1 MQFET
6 INGLIPFELKGD
18 QGKFED
24 TYMPYFI
31 EKGLSEKDALDVVS
45 SIWLFANDQW
55 YKGKEYGEH
64 NSVAGE
70 FVEAEDNYV
79 PDVVADP
86 YRRKHIRHR
95 FNIKQGQTR
104 EQVQT
109 ELEQYIKEYI
119 EKNTIYHSPN
129 AEGFPWHPFK
139 PISISNPYPR
149 EPQPPE
155 PAVLPSIQV
164 EKQEANKS
172 LEELIIGCKTRI
184 ELVEYKLI
192 ASMNPRLS
200 EIFYQKDEELI
211 IWEIEHPQEALKL
224 YAEYKKS

>member
-24 TYMPYFI
+24 AYMPYFT
-31 EKGLSEKDALDVVS
+31 EKGLSEKDARDVVS
-45 SIWLFANDQW
+45 SIWLLANDQW

-64 NSVAGE
+64 NSVSGE
-70 FVEAEDNYV
+70 FVELEDNYV
-79 PDVVADP
+79 PDVVTDP

-109 ELEQYIKEYI
+109 ALEQYIKEQI
-119 EKNTIYHSPN
+119 EKNTVYHSPQ
-129 AEGFPWHPFK
+129 F
-139 PISISNPYPR
+139 ISESL
-149 EPQPPE
+149 PPE

-164 EKQEANKS
+164 EKENSPSLIDEIYGCTS
-172 LEELIIGCKTRI
+172 LEELRTFRHVATK
-184 ELVEYKLI
+184 
-192 ASMNPRLS
+192 SDS
-200 EIFYQKDEELI
+200 S
-211 IWEIEHPQEALKL
+211 WEAYSKQYDYFKNFPNA
-224 YAEYKKS
+224 

>member
-24 TYMPYFI
+24 AYMPYFI

-45 SIWLFANDQW
+45 SIWLLANDQW

-64 NSVAGE
+64 NSVSGE
-70 FVEAEDNYV
+70 FVELEDNYV
-79 PDVVADP
+79 PNVVADP

-109 ELEQYIKEYI
+109 ALEQYIKEYI
-119 EKNTIYHSPN
+119 EKNTVYHSPQ
-129 AEGFPWHPFK
+129 F
-139 PISISNPYPR
+139 ISESL
-149 EPQPPE
+149 PPE

-164 EKQEANKS
+164 EEEKQEVSLIHQMATCKDVEVLKS
-172 LEELIIGCKTRI
+172 
-184 ELVEYKLI
+184 Y
-192 ASMNPRLS
+192 RLLAK
-200 EIFYQKDEELI
+200 KDPSDNAYY
-211 IWEIEHPQEALKL
+211 HLKL
-224 YAEYKKS
+224 QELQS

>member
-24 TYMPYFI
+24 AYMPYFL
-31 EKGLSEKDALDVVS
+31 EKGLSEKDARDVVS

-64 NSVAGE
+64 NSVSGE
-70 FVEAEDNYV
+70 FVELEDNYV

-104 EQVQT
+104 EQVQAA
-109 ELEQYIKEYI
+109 LEQYIKEQI
-119 EKNTIYHSPN
+119 EKNTVYRT
-129 AEGFPWHPFK
+129 
-139 PISISNPYPR
+139 YPLTVD
-149 EPQPPE
+149 ECLPPE
-155 PAVLPSIQV
+155 PAVLPSIQKPKEDMDNGELFLELNSCPNIDTLKTYWMFV
-164 EKQEANKS
+164 KGKPALENKYHD
-172 LEELIIGCKTRI
+172 
-184 ELVEYKLI
+184 VYNKLQPI
-192 ASMNPRLS
+192 
-200 EIFYQKDEELI
+200 Q
-211 IWEIEHPQEALKL
+211 
-224 YAEYKKS
+224 